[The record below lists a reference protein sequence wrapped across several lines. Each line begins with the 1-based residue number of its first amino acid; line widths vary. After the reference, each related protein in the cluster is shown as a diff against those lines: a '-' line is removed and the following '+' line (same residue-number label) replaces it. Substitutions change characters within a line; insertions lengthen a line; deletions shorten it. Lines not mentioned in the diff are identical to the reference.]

1 MSDLGSDVSCVE
13 DLDGAFRSVSGRLA
27 LAQAIARRLST
38 RNGDLALIGDD
49 PDYGS
54 DLRELVGEDVD
65 DRAAFEIAAR
75 AEKEALKDER
85 VRTAS
90 ATVTLAGTSHL
101 LSLALSDADGPFRLT
116 LAITDVSVSVLKVQ

>member
-27 LAQAIARRLST
+27 LAQAIARRLFT

-90 ATVTLAGTSHL
+90 ATATLAGTSLL

-116 LAITDVSVSVLKVQ
+116 LAVTDVSVSVLKVQ